1 MQGPSGPGPQL
12 SLQPLLCC
20 TLMLP
25 CLELEQPYKP
35 PAKFLCAPYFLLR
48 SFLEIQTLT
57 WISILYFFKIQLK
70 HRF

>member
-12 SLQPLLCC
+12 YLQPPLRC

-35 PAKFLCAPYFLLR
+35 PAKFLCAPSYLLFTVLLLLR
-48 SFLEIQTLT
+48 NPNSYLDFHSLL
-57 WISILYFFKIQLK
+57 L
-70 HRF
+70 